1 MASAHRG
8 RGGGG
13 GGGERGVWHANSYYN
28 KPVGFACMIHRDGPA
43 SGFAPPHHHHHLGL
57 SPNVLLVLGR
67 LADRGTMHAL
77 PFRCYG
83 VLIGAI
89 LQSDRTTNRVFRVEE
104 GEVSSSLVGP
114 FVGFHHQALLVAA
127 FWPEGR
133 GNIGYGANVGSNH
146 TGKRNDQEIW
156 PGEGVFYGLGCSIK
170 YPCNLSEAPYTLVAT
185 GVTALPQRLSMP
197 FSLMNTPGERIPG
210 VSPSFNEV
218 MPGWVLSDNMYGVF
232 RNTIKFEKRQAAAL
246 RRDAR
251 AAPSGTVF
259 GFTTEIVRQDTVT
272 LMVTARAALVRVAG
286 KHRLH
291 TAAGHPVYT
300 DSDLA
305 GGLGIGKNYMLE
317 KSRAAAVATYSTY
330 IEFFALQQIC
340 KAMQAGRV
348 SLAEVT
354 ELLQARA
361 TAATATGKHRG
372 APSLKNKPKTKAM
385 PATGGDLS
393 YRQLGSQF
401 VSLSLTRQ
409 AKPPAVTL
417 DAGHAYAMELLS
429 QDPALLGGVVT
440 GERWVLDC
448 PAMLCVSTWPCSP
461 LSSVKGR
468 SELCGYW
475 SSSECWPK
483 HLGLYFVA

>member
-1 MASAHRG
+1 M
-8 RGGGG
+8 
-13 GGGERGVWHANSYYN
+13 
-28 KPVGFACMIHRDGPA
+28 
-43 SGFAPPHHHHHLGL
+43 
-57 SPNVLLVLGR
+57 
-67 LADRGTMHAL
+67 
-77 PFRCYG
+77 
-83 VLIGAI
+83 
-89 LQSDRTTNRVFRVEE
+89 
-104 GEVSSSLVGP
+104 SSSLVGP